1 MLRSIIIPPEASHL
15 EEEVSLFS
23 RQLSF
28 ALTFLNK
35 LKTTL
40 KKVKINRK
48 GEEPSDYEET
58 ITRFLWLLFID
69 CRAELKIATDIV

>member
-23 RQLSF
+23 KQLSF

-40 KKVKINRK
+40 KKIKINRK
-48 GEEPSDYEET
+48 G
-58 ITRFLWLLFID
+58 
-69 CRAELKIATDIV
+69 